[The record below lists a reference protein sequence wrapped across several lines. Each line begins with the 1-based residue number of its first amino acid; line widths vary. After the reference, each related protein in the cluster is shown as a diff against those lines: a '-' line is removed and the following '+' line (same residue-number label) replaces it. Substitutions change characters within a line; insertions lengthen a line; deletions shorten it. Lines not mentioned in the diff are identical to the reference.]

1 MNNALKQKR
10 EELNLTQRQVAE
22 RVCIHYQT
30 YQLYENGRKF
40 PSVIRAIMIAKVLK
54 TTVEE
59 LYEL

>member
-22 RVCIHYQT
+22 RVGIHYQT